1 MTWSSRKF
9 DERHVADP
17 YCLADSSCLRNRLGI
32 TDAKEL
38 RAVEARI
45 VAVRDV
51 EILRTTLPGEYNLE
65 HLKSFHRRLFGDV
78 YDWAGETRT
87 VDIGKPGVHF
97 AHWRLVDECL
107 SSVLGQLAADGYLI
121 GRTRQSIVER
131 LAYYYAEIN
140 AVHPFR
146 EGNGRTQRTFLRQLV
161 AAAGWR
167 IDWSGLNQQ
176 ENIDASR
183 RSLQTTET
191 EPLQRLFEPL
201 ISQI

>member
-17 YCLADSSCLRNRLGI
+17 YCVADSSCLRNRLGI

-121 GRTRQSIVER
+121 GRTRQSCGSSLPR
-131 LAYYYAEIN
+131 L
-140 AVHPFR
+140 V
-146 EGNGRTQRTFLRQLV
+146 G
-161 AAAGWR
+161 
-167 IDWSGLNQQ
+167 
-176 ENIDASR
+176 AS
-183 RSLQTTET
+183 TG
-191 EPLQRLFEPL
+191 PG
-201 ISQI
+201 

>member
-1 MTWSSRKF
+1 MIWSSRKF

-17 YCLADSSCLRNRLGI
+17 YCL
-32 TDAKEL
+32 
-38 RAVEARI
+38 
-45 VAVRDV
+45 
-51 EILRTTLPGEYNLE
+51 
-65 HLKSFHRRLFGDV
+65 
-78 YDWAGETRT
+78 
-87 VDIGKPGVHF
+87 
-97 AHWRLVDECL
+97 
-107 SSVLGQLAADGYLI
+107 
-121 GRTRQSIVER
+121 
-131 LAYYYAEIN
+131 
-140 AVHPFR
+140 VHPFR

-161 AAAGWR
+161 AAAAWR